1 MQPSLGW
8 VDFSSEHRDRVRTVI
23 DLLATPGVVDEL
35 GVGIIRDAFSDFLFP
50 GVSTI
55 QTRPKYFLVVPRILK
70 DYEALPDRQR
80 QRLSLRDY
88 LAEEE
93 MACRVA
99 LATRY
104 NNAEGLGIIGVSFG
118 SREDRDIQR
127 PPSSVYWNGLRAFG
141 IVRSQLSLP
150 EYCRQHS
157 ERRPSLRMVLEET
170 REEHGDD
177 VDAEDFSHSSVIQ
190 LPGGED
196 WRDDLAIT
204 LSREEAEFLRHQISA
219 SQPSSLL
226 GQILLDPEATEE
238 FTMLSDRSAF
248 GDLLD
253 MPMIQKLPDRRLRRI
268 VFLADAFWQIL
279 RGAHIRYNLL
289 LQHRFGGESQAS
301 SLLTQWQ
308 EWMDDMRQFDW
319 GEWDTDEVWQLVTE
333 HSSQVRPWT
342 TRFVNGWLDAAHR
355 GESRLSA
362 YDDLVTH
369 QEASNKRSRARLRPD
384 NRDESVGEWIGIQY
398 LSYRLPQA
406 WRLVT
411 DVYRAETGEADPDV
425 GL

>member
-1 MQPSLGW
+1 MQSGLGW

-35 GVGIIRDAFSDFLFP
+35 GIGIIRDAFSDLLFP

-70 DYEALPDRQR
+70 DYETLPDRQR
-80 QRLSLRDY
+80 QRVPLRDY

-93 MACRVA
+93 MACRVR
-99 LATRY
+99 LAARY
-104 NNAEGLGIIGVSFG
+104 NGAEGLGIIGVSFG
-118 SREDRDIQR
+118 SSTDRDIQR

-141 IVRSQLSLP
+141 IVRSKLSLP

-157 ERRPSLRMVLEET
+157 GHRPSLRMVLEET
-170 REEHGDD
+170 REEQGDD
-177 VDAEDFSHSSVIQ
+177 VDAEDFSHSSVIH
-190 LPGGED
+190 LPDGDG

-204 LSREEAEFLRHQISA
+204 LSKDEAEFLRHQISA

-226 GQILLDPEATEE
+226 GQILLDPKATEE

-248 GDLLD
+248 ADLLD
-253 MPMIQKLPDRRLRRI
+253 MPILKQLPDQHLRRV

-289 LQHRFGGESQAS
+289 LQQRFGTETQAS
-301 SLLTQWQ
+301 SLRTQWQ
-308 EWMDDMRQFDW
+308 EWMDDMRRFEW
-319 GEWDTDEVWQLVTE
+319 SEWDTDEVWQLVSE
-333 HSSQVRPWT
+333 HGSQVRPWT
-342 TRFVNGWLDAAHR
+342 TRFVNGWIAAAHQ
-355 GESRLSA
+355 GASRSSV
-362 YDDLVTH
+362 YDDLVMH
-369 QEASNKRSRARLRPD
+369 QEASNKRSRARLRSD

-411 DVYRAETGEADPDV
+411 DICRAESGEADPDA